1 MVMAVGLAVGGD
13 RNQLPLGQR
22 CRSRQRSTHPLVSVT
37 HQRPEGDIVRH
48 RAVVH
53 EERNGF
59 PAGAAVQ
66 TRRAGSGSAG
76 YLVWCQDREANAFA
90 CENLERLL
98 IHRRFRQPHPL
109 RFPAEPAAEIGDA
122 PAHLGHLL
130 PLGTERENRVV
141 IGHRYGITV
150 TQPCDTVTV
159 GRQHRRIGCWRL
171 PFHPLEK
178 GRAEVEADLFEGV
191 DDAEDPAFVPGDS
204 GRGHGAVALLLY
216 SLIPVV
222 EGSG

>member
-1 MVMAVGLAVGGD
+1 M
-13 RNQLPLGQR
+13 
-22 CRSRQRSTHPLVSVT
+22 
-37 HQRPEGDIVRH
+37 
-48 RAVVH
+48 
-53 EERNGF
+53 
-59 PAGAAVQ
+59 
-66 TRRAGSGSAG
+66 
-76 YLVWCQDREANAFA
+76 
-90 CENLERLL
+90 
-98 IHRRFRQPHPL
+98 
-109 RFPAEPAAEIGDA
+109 
-122 PAHLGHLL
+122 
-130 PLGTERENRVV
+130 V
-141 IGHRYGITV
+141 IGHRHGIAV

-159 GRQHRRIGCWRL
+159 GRQHRGIGRGRL